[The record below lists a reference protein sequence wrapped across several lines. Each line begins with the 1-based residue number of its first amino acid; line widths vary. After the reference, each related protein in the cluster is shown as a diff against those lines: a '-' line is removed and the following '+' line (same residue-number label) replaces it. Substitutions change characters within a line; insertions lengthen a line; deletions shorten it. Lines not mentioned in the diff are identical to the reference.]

1 MKIVVPEKVSP
12 RGLREL
18 ENEPGWKVVQ
28 LTPESAR
35 NGQLAAE
42 LADADALIVRSAV
55 KVSAELLQQAPRLRV
70 IGRAGI
76 GVDNVDLPAAT
87 RQGIVVM
94 NTPGGNAVSVAELT
108 LGMMIALARRLPY
121 ADATTRAGGWEK
133 KSLEGCELAGKKLG
147 ILGLG
152 RIGLEVAR
160 RARACEMDLLAC
172 DPYVPQVV
180 AREAGV
186 KLLSM
191 EQVLAESDYL
201 SLHLSLTPETRQF
214 LNAAAFEK
222 MKPGARLINCSRGEL
237 VDEAALLAALQ
248 SGRLAGAAL
257 DVFAH
262 EPPAGSPLL
271 TLPQVLATPHI
282 AGSTRE
288 AQERVGYRIAVQI
301 KDYLARGV
309 IQNAVNVPSLGFEE
323 YKQLQPWLELAA
335 KLGALLA
342 QLQPATPRELSLRY
356 AGEWPE
362 ANLEL
367 VRNAVI
373 SGMLSRLGED
383 HANLVNARALAES
396 RGIALHEGQW
406 RGPADL
412 TRSLSVLI
420 NSDGGEL
427 LLGGAV
433 FHGSMPRLINIDDI
447 DLDAPLGEY
456 LLVLRNDDVPGVI
469 GHIGTVLGRNRIN
482 IASFA
487 LGRQEAGD
495 ASAEQLRGEK
505 PMRAVALVSV
515 DAPVPPPVLDELR
528 AASSIHFARY
538 VSLESGVTRAV
549 PAT

>member
-1 MKIVVPEKVSP
+1 MKIVVPEKISP
-12 RGLREL
+12 RGLQEL
-18 ENEPGWKVVQ
+18 ATEPGWQVVQ
-28 LTPESAR
+28 LTPDSAR
-35 NGQLAAE
+35 NGKLAAE
-42 LADADALIVRSAV
+42 LAEADALIVRSAV
-55 KVSAELLQQAPRLRV
+55 KVGPDLLQKAPRLRV

-108 LGMMIALARRLPY
+108 LGMMIALARRLCF

-133 KSLEGCELAGKKLG
+133 KSLEGAELAGKKLG

-160 RARACEMDLLAC
+160 RARAFDMELIAC
-172 DPYVPQVV
+172 DPYASQVA

-191 EQVLAESDYL
+191 EQVLAEADYL
-201 SLHLSLTPETRQF
+201 SLHLALTPETQQI
-214 LNAAAFEK
+214 LNAAAFERI
-222 MKPGARLINCSRGEL
+222 KPGARLINCSRGEL
-237 VDEAALLAALQ
+237 VDEPALLAALQ

-271 TLPQVLATPHI
+271 ALPQVIATPHI

-288 AQERVGYRIAVQI
+288 AQERVGYRIALQI
-301 KDYLARGV
+301 KDYLSRGV
-309 IQNAVNVPSLGFEE
+309 IQNAVNVPSLAFEE
-323 YKQLQPWLELAA
+323 YKQLQPWLDLATR
-335 KLGALLA
+335 LGSLLA
-342 QLQPATPRELSLRY
+342 QLQPAAPRELSLRY
-356 AGEWPE
+356 AGEWPDS
-362 ANLEL
+362 NLEL

-373 SGMLSRLGED
+373 SGLLSHLGED
-383 HANLVNARALAES
+383 NANLVNARALAES

-406 RGPADL
+406 RGPAAL
-412 TRSLSVLI
+412 TRSLSVLLS
-420 NSDGGEL
+420 SDAGQL

-433 FHGSMPRLINIDDI
+433 FHGSVARLINIDDI
-447 DLDAPLGEY
+447 DLDAPLGDH
-456 LLVLRNDDVPGVI
+456 LLVMRNDDVPGVI
-469 GHIGTVLGRNRIN
+469 GHVGTVLGRNGVN

-505 PMRAVALVSV
+505 PMRAVALLCV
-515 DAPVPPPVLDELR
+515 DGPVAPAVLDELR
-528 AASSIHFARY
+528 ALPAIHFARH
-538 VSLESGVTRAV
+538 VRL
-549 PAT
+549 

>member
-1 MKIVVPEKVSP
+1 MKIVVPEKISP
-12 RGLREL
+12 RGLQEL

-28 LTPESAR
+28 LTPDSAKDGR
-35 NGQLAAE
+35 LAAE

-55 KVSAELLQQAPRLRV
+55 KVTPELLQNASRLRV

-76 GVDNVDLPAAT
+76 GVDNVNLPAAT

-108 LGMMIALARRLPY
+108 LALMISLARRLPF
-121 ADATTRAGGWEK
+121 ADASTRAGGWEK
-133 KSLEGCELAGKKLG
+133 KSLEGAELAGKKLG

-160 RARACEMDLLAC
+160 RARGFEMELLAC

-186 KLLSM
+186 RLLSM
-191 EQVLAESDYL
+191 DQVLAEADYL
-201 SLHLSLTPETRQF
+201 SLHLSLTPETQQ
-214 LNAAAFEK
+214 LLDAGAFAK

-262 EPPAGSPLL
+262 EPPAASPLL
-271 TLPQVLATPHI
+271 ALPQVIATPHI

-288 AQERVGYRIAVQI
+288 AQERVGYRIALQI
-301 KDYLARGV
+301 KDYLTRGV

-323 YKQLQPWLELAA
+323 YKELQPWLDLAG

-373 SGMLSRLGED
+373 SGLLSRLGED
-383 HANLVNARALAES
+383 NANLVNARALAES
-396 RGIALHEGQW
+396 RGLALHEGQW
-406 RGPADL
+406 RGPAAL
-412 TRSLSVLI
+412 TRSLSVLV
-420 NSDGGEL
+420 NSDAGEL

-433 FHGSMPRLINIDDI
+433 FHGSVPRLINIDDI
-447 DLDAPLGEY
+447 DLDAPLGDN

-469 GHIGTVLGRNRIN
+469 GHIGTVLGRNGIN

-487 LGRQEAGD
+487 LGRQEPGD

-505 PMRAVALVSV
+505 PMRAVALVTV
-515 DAPVPPPVLDELR
+515 DAPVAASVLEELR
-528 AASSIHFARY
+528 ASTSIHFARY
-538 VSLESGVTRAV
+538 VRLETGVTLA
-549 PAT
+549 ALAS